1 MPDDQFKNRLIL
13 VVDDEERMVRFIR
26 LNLEHDGFKVIEA
39 FNGTKAINQVRSN
52 LPDLVL
58 LDIMM
63 PDMDG
68 FEVLR
73 IIRETSNVPVIML
86 TAKGEE
92 DDRVR
97 GLELGADDYVTK
109 PFSPRELV
117 SRVRAVLRRTETT
130 GVSTHGLIEVDER
143 LKLDFERREI
153 WVDGEL
159 VKLRPTEYRL
169 LYHLV
174 QNAGWVVTHDQILA
188 KVWGYEYR
196 DEPHYV
202 RLYINYL
209 RKKLEEDPA
218 NPKYI
223 LTERGVGYRFVDFRR
238 KDFHRKPVISLT
250 HELTKKFFNLAGDR
264 FNRHQGQCPCI
275 YAANWQGG
283 NGYCKG

>member
-1 MPDDQFKNRLIL
+1 MSDSRFRDRRIL

-26 LNLEHDGFKVIEA
+26 LNLEHDGFRVIEA
-39 FNGTKAINQVRSN
+39 YNGAQAIEKVRNS

-58 LDIMM
+58 LDVMM
-63 PDMDG
+63 PDING
-68 FEVLR
+68 FEVLK
-73 IIRETSNVPVIML
+73 IVREVSSVPVIML

-97 GLELGADDYVTK
+97 GLELGADDYITK

-117 SRVRAVLRRTETT
+117 SRVRAVLRRTEVA
-130 GVSTHGLIEVDER
+130 GNAVHGLIEVDGR
-143 LKLDFERREI
+143 LKLDFDRREV
-153 WVDGEL
+153 WVEDKL

-174 QNAGWVVTHDQILA
+174 KNAGWVLSHDQLLT

-209 RKKLEEDPA
+209 RKKLEEDPS

-223 LTERGVGYRFVDFRR
+223 LTERGVGYRFVNFRR
-238 KDFHRKPVISLT
+238 Q
-250 HELTKKFFNLAGDR
+250 ELPEIDD
-264 FNRHQGQCPCI
+264 
-275 YAANWQGG
+275 
-283 NGYCKG
+283 

>member
-1 MPDDQFKNRLIL
+1 MMDTRIRDRRIL

-26 LNLEHDGFKVIEA
+26 LNLEHDGFQVIEA
-39 FNGTKAINQVRSN
+39 FRGAQAIDKLRSG
-52 LPDLVL
+52 LPDLIL
-58 LDIMM
+58 LDVML
-63 PDMDG
+63 PDIDG

-73 IIRETSNVPVIML
+73 MIREISSVPVIML

-97 GLELGADDYVTK
+97 GLELGADDYITK

-117 SRVRAVLRRTETT
+117 SRVRAVLRRTESTT
-130 GVSTHGLIEVDER
+130 GAIHGLIEVDDR
-143 LKLDFERREI
+143 LKLDFDRREV

-159 VKLRPTEYRL
+159 VQLRPTEYRL

-174 QNAGWVVTHDQILA
+174 QNAGWVVTHDQLLA

-209 RKKLEEDPA
+209 RKKIEKDPA
-218 NPKYI
+218 NPQYI

-238 KDFHRKPVISLT
+238 QSPPSD
-250 HELTKKFFNLAGDR
+250 
-264 FNRHQGQCPCI
+264 
-275 YAANWQGG
+275 
-283 NGYCKG
+283 

>member
-1 MPDDQFKNRLIL
+1 MEETFKDRQIL

-26 LNLEHDGFKVIEA
+26 LNLEYDGFHVFEA
-39 FNGTKAINQVRSN
+39 FNGSQAIKKIRSN

-58 LDIMM
+58 LDVML

-68 FEVLR
+68 FEVLK
-73 IIRETSNVPVIML
+73 IIREVSSVPVIML

-92 DDRVR
+92 EDRVR

-117 SRVRAVLRRTETT
+117 SRVRAVLRRTEMA
-130 GVSTHGLIEVDER
+130 GMSTHGLILVDER
-143 LKLDFERREI
+143 LKIDFDRREV
-153 WVDGEL
+153 WVEGEL

-174 QNAGWVVTHDQILA
+174 KSAGWVVTHDQLLA

-209 RKKLEEDPA
+209 RKKLEKDPA
-218 NPKYI
+218 NPQYI

-238 KDFHRKPVISLT
+238 RQEEEPIS
-250 HELTKKFFNLAGDR
+250 
-264 FNRHQGQCPCI
+264 
-275 YAANWQGG
+275 
-283 NGYCKG
+283 

>member
-1 MPDDQFKNRLIL
+1 MSENRLRDRRIL

-26 LNLEHDGFKVIEA
+26 LNLEHDGFRVTEA
-39 FNGTKAINQVRSN
+39 FNGNQAINSVRSS

-58 LDIMM
+58 LDVMM

-68 FEVLR
+68 FEVLHL
-73 IIRETSNVPVIML
+73 IRETSKVPVIML

-97 GLELGADDYVTK
+97 GLELGADDYITK

-117 SRVRAVLRRTETT
+117 SRVRAVLRRTESVT
-130 GVSTHGLIEVDER
+130 GTTHGIIEVDEH
-143 LKLDFERREI
+143 LKLDFDRREV
-153 WVDGEL
+153 WLDGTL
-159 VKLRPTEYRL
+159 VQLRPTEYRL
-169 LYHLV
+169 LFHLV
-174 QNAGWVVTHDQILA
+174 QNAGWVVTHDQLLA

-209 RKKLEEDPA
+209 RKKLEADPA

-223 LTERGVGYRFVDFRR
+223 LTERGVGYRFIDFRR
-238 KDFHRKPVISLT
+238 QKPGETIPLGSPPQ
-250 HELTKKFFNLAGDR
+250 E
-264 FNRHQGQCPCI
+264 
-275 YAANWQGG
+275 
-283 NGYCKG
+283 

>member
-1 MPDDQFKNRLIL
+1 MADDFERRRIL

-26 LNLEHDGFKVIEA
+26 LNLEHDGFQVSEA
-39 FNGTKAINQVRSN
+39 FNGKQAIQRLRDIN
-52 LPDLVL
+52 PDLIL
-58 LDIMM
+58 LDVMM
-63 PDMDG
+63 PDLNG
-68 FEVLR
+68 FEVLEM
-73 IIRETSNVPVIML
+73 IREISNVPVIML

-117 SRVRAVLRRTETT
+117 SRAKAVLRRTEAAS
-130 GVSTHGLIEVDER
+130 GSMHGLIEVDDR
-143 LKLDFERREI
+143 LKIDFDRREI
-153 WVDGEL
+153 WLEGKI

-169 LYHLV
+169 LFHLV
-174 QNAGWVVTHDQILA
+174 QNAGWVVSHDQLLA

-209 RKKLEEDPA
+209 RQKLEKDPS

-223 LTERGVGYRFVDFRR
+223 LTERGVGYRFIDFRR
-238 KDFHRKPVISLT
+238 QK
-250 HELTKKFFNLAGDR
+250 E
-264 FNRHQGQCPCI
+264 
-275 YAANWQGG
+275 
-283 NGYCKG
+283 